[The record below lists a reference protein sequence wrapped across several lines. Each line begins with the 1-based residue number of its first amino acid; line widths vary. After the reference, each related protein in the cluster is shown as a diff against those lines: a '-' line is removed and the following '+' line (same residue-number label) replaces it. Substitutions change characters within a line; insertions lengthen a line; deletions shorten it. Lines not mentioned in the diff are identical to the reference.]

1 MRYTILGFNQ
11 AKVVQNDLDLT
22 DLLLL
27 DYIIKANGN
36 PNMKHI
42 VKDDVAYVWLSHSKI
57 HEDLPIL
64 NISEGTLRNR
74 ISKLKK
80 DGFLIS
86 ETTAN
91 NATKGTMSFYCA
103 SEKTMSFL
111 NDVETPPC
119 HAKMTSNNSINNYNK
134 LNTLS
139 KDNVRTSA
147 EQLEFN
153 FGVSD
158 EKSKKITNNEEYLD
172 ACLLI
177 NNFTDDKEL
186 KKLLGE
192 LLDNR
197 LSLASNQRH
206 HFYASTFK
214 HYLDELS
221 KVHNKIGAVKLSLQ
235 YNNTLKVM
243 EPKLQ
248 YVSITSTPD
257 TNTAPQVKY
266 SSDEDRISKMAR
278 NDDGTP
284 MTF

>member
-11 AKVVQNDLDLT
+11 AKVVQTDLDLT

-139 KDNVRTSA
+139 KDNVLA
-147 EQLEFN
+147 QQEFN

-158 EKSKKITNNEEYLD
+158 EKSKKRTNNEEYLD

-221 KVHNKIGAVKLSLQ
+221 KVNDKIGAVKLSLQ
-235 YNNTLKVM
+235 YNNTLRVM
-243 EPKLQ
+243 EPNKP
-248 YVSITSTPD
+248 YNSVPD
-257 TNTAPQVKY
+257 TNTAKQNRY

>member
-1 MRYTILGFNQ
+1 MQNRDFKGVWIPKEIWLNTELSITDKVLLAEIDSLDNENHCTASNEYFSEFFKVSVPTISRSIKKLKDLGFIETEMVNSNTGSYRII
-11 AKVVQNDLDLT
+11 KVIQGSNQNDETGLINLT
-22 DLLLL
+22 TN
-27 DYIIKANGN
+27 YN
-36 PNMKHI
+36 
-42 VKDDVAYVWLSHSKI
+42 
-57 HEDLPIL
+57 
-64 NISEGTLRNR
+64 
-74 ISKLKK
+74 
-80 DGFLIS
+80 
-86 ETTAN
+86 
-91 NATKGTMSFYCA
+91 
-103 SEKTMSFL
+103 
-111 NDVETPPC
+111 
-119 HAKMTSNNSINNYNK
+119 SNNNK
-134 LNTLS
+134 NTLS
-139 KDNVRTSA
+139 KDNVLA
-147 EQLEFN
+147 QQEFN

-158 EKSKKITNNEEYLD
+158 EKSKKKTNNEEYLD

-197 LSLASNQRH
+197 FEFAGKQRH

-221 KVHNKIGAVKLSLQ
+221 KVKDKIGAVKLSLQ
-235 YNNTLKVM
+235 YNSTLKVM
-243 EPKLQ
+243 EPRLQ

>member
-11 AKVVQNDLDLT
+11 AKVVQTDLDLT

-27 DYIIKANGN
+27 DYIIKADGN

-57 HEDLPIL
+57 QEDLPIL

-139 KDNVRTSA
+139 KDNVLA
-147 EQLEFN
+147 QQEFN

-158 EKSKKITNNEEYLD
+158 EKSKKKTNNEEYLD

-197 LSLASNQRH
+197 FEFAGKQRH

-221 KVHNKIGAVKLSLQ
+221 KVNDKIGAVKLSLQ
-235 YNNTLKVM
+235 YNSTLKVM
-243 EPKLQ
+243 EPNKP
-248 YVSITSTPD
+248 YNSVPD
-257 TNTAPQVKY
+257 TNTAKQNRY

>member
-1 MRYTILGFNQ
+1 MQNRDFKGVWIPKEIWLNTELSITDKVLLAEIDSLDNENHCTASNEYFSEFFKVSVPTISRSIKKLKDLGFIETEMVNSNTGSYRII
-11 AKVVQNDLDLT
+11 KVIQGSNQNDETGLINLT
-22 DLLLL
+22 TN
-27 DYIIKANGN
+27 YN
-36 PNMKHI
+36 
-42 VKDDVAYVWLSHSKI
+42 
-57 HEDLPIL
+57 
-64 NISEGTLRNR
+64 
-74 ISKLKK
+74 
-80 DGFLIS
+80 
-86 ETTAN
+86 
-91 NATKGTMSFYCA
+91 
-103 SEKTMSFL
+103 
-111 NDVETPPC
+111 
-119 HAKMTSNNSINNYNK
+119 SNNNK
-134 LNTLS
+134 NTLS
-139 KDNVRTSA
+139 KDNVLA
-147 EQLEFN
+147 QQEFN

-158 EKSKKITNNEEYLD
+158 EKSKKRTNNEEYLD

-197 LSLASNQRH
+197 FEFAGKQRH

-221 KVHNKIGAVKLSLQ
+221 KVNDKIGAVKLSLQ
-235 YNNTLKVM
+235 YNSTLKVM
-243 EPKLQ
+243 EPRLQ

>member
-1 MRYTILGFNQ
+1 MQNRDFKGVWIPKEIWLNTELSITDKVLLAEIDSLDNENHCTASNEYFSEFFKVSVPTISRSIKKLKDLGFIETEMVNSNTGSYRII
-11 AKVVQNDLDLT
+11 KVIQGSNQNDETGLINLT
-22 DLLLL
+22 TN
-27 DYIIKANGN
+27 YN
-36 PNMKHI
+36 
-42 VKDDVAYVWLSHSKI
+42 
-57 HEDLPIL
+57 
-64 NISEGTLRNR
+64 
-74 ISKLKK
+74 
-80 DGFLIS
+80 
-86 ETTAN
+86 
-91 NATKGTMSFYCA
+91 
-103 SEKTMSFL
+103 
-111 NDVETPPC
+111 
-119 HAKMTSNNSINNYNK
+119 SNNNK
-134 LNTLS
+134 NTLS
-139 KDNVRTSA
+139 KDNVLA
-147 EQLEFN
+147 QQEFN

-158 EKSKKITNNEEYLD
+158 EKSKKKTNNEEYLD

-197 LSLASNQRH
+197 FEFAGKQRH

-221 KVHNKIGAVKLSLQ
+221 KVNNKIGAVKLSLQ
-235 YNNTLKVM
+235 YNSTLKVM
-243 EPKLQ
+243 EPRLQ

>member
-1 MRYTILGFNQ
+1 MQSRDFKGVWIPKEIWLNT
-11 AKVVQNDLDLT
+11 DLT
-22 DLLLL
+22 IIDKCILTEIHSL
-27 DYIIKANGN
+27 DNEYHCIASNEYFAEFCQCSERKVTDSIKKLCELGYIEIISFDGRRRTISSN
-36 PNMKHI
+36 
-42 VKDDVAYVWLSHSKI
+42 LSLVTNKSRKNC
-57 HEDLPIL
+57 D
-64 NISEGTLRNR
+64 S
-74 ISKLKK
+74 
-80 DGFLIS
+80 
-86 ETTAN
+86 
-91 NATKGTMSFYCA
+91 ATK
-103 SEKTMSFL
+103 
-111 NDVETPPC
+111 
-119 HAKMTSNNSINNYNK
+119 KMQTNNIVNNI
-134 LNTLS
+134 NTLS
-139 KDNVRTSA
+139 KDNVLA
-147 EQLEFN
+147 QQEFN

-158 EKSKKITNNEEYLD
+158 EKSKKRTNNEEYLD

-197 LSLASNQRH
+197 FDFAGKQRH

-221 KVHNKIGAVKLSLQ
+221 KVNDKIGAVKLSLQ
-235 YNNTLKVM
+235 YNNTLRVM
-243 EPKLQ
+243 EPRLQ

>member
-1 MRYTILGFNQ
+1 MSKVKADKYITIQGWM
-11 AKVVQNDLDLT
+11 LT
-22 DLLLL
+22 DLKLRGNELLVYAIIYGFSQDDESWFTGSRQYL
-27 DYIIKANGN
+27 ADWCGCTVRSIQTILNNLVDKKLIIKSEQTHNGIKYCSYAADFTGGEN
-36 PNMKHI
+36 FSRGDENFSHNNI
-42 VKDDVAYVWLSHSKI
+42 V
-57 HEDLPIL
+57 
-64 NISEGTLRNR
+64 N
-74 ISKLKK
+74 
-80 DGFLIS
+80 
-86 ETTAN
+86 
-91 NATKGTMSFYCA
+91 
-103 SEKTMSFL
+103 
-111 NDVETPPC
+111 
-119 HAKMTSNNSINNYNK
+119 NNS
-134 LNTLS
+134 NTLS
-139 KDNVRTSA
+139 KDNDKATP
-147 EQLEFN
+147 EFN

-158 EKSKKITNNEEYLD
+158 EKSKKRTNNEEYLD

-266 SSDEDRISKMAR
+266 SSDADRISKMAR

>member
-11 AKVVQNDLDLT
+11 AKVVQTDLDLT

-27 DYIIKANGN
+27 DYIIKADGN

-80 DGFLIS
+80 GGFLIS

-139 KDNVRTSA
+139 KDNVLA
-147 EQLEFN
+147 QQEFN

-158 EKSKKITNNEEYLD
+158 EKSKKRTNNEEYLD

-221 KVHNKIGAVKLSLQ
+221 KVNDKIGAVKLSLQ
-235 YNNTLKVM
+235 YNNTLRVM
-243 EPKLQ
+243 EPNKP
-248 YVSITSTPD
+248 YNSVPD
-257 TNTAPQVKY
+257 TNTAKQNRY

>member
-11 AKVVQNDLDLT
+11 AKVVQTDLDLT

-57 HEDLPIL
+57 HEDLTIL
-64 NISEGTLRNR
+64 HISEETLRNR
-74 ISKLKK
+74 LSKLKK

-139 KDNVRTSA
+139 KDNVLA
-147 EQLEFN
+147 QQEFN

-158 EKSKKITNNEEYLD
+158 EKSKKRTNNEEYLD

-197 LSLASNQRH
+197 FEFAGKQRH

-221 KVHNKIGAVKLSLQ
+221 KVNDKIGAVKLSLQ
-235 YNNTLKVM
+235 YNNTLRVM
-243 EPKLQ
+243 EPNKP
-248 YVSITSTPD
+248 YNSVPD
-257 TNTAPQVKY
+257 TNTAKQNRY

>member
-1 MRYTILGFNQ
+1 MQNRDFKGVWIPKEIWLNTELSITDKVLLAEIDSLDNENHCTASNEYFSEFFKVSVPTISRSIKKLKDLGFIETEMVNSNTGSYRII
-11 AKVVQNDLDLT
+11 KVIQGSNQNDETGLINLT
-22 DLLLL
+22 TN
-27 DYIIKANGN
+27 YN
-36 PNMKHI
+36 
-42 VKDDVAYVWLSHSKI
+42 
-57 HEDLPIL
+57 
-64 NISEGTLRNR
+64 
-74 ISKLKK
+74 
-80 DGFLIS
+80 
-86 ETTAN
+86 
-91 NATKGTMSFYCA
+91 
-103 SEKTMSFL
+103 
-111 NDVETPPC
+111 
-119 HAKMTSNNSINNYNK
+119 SNNNK
-134 LNTLS
+134 NTLS
-139 KDNVRTSA
+139 KDNVLA
-147 EQLEFN
+147 QQEFN

-158 EKSKKITNNEEYLD
+158 EKSKKKTNNEEYLD

-197 LSLASNQRH
+197 FDFTGKQRH

-221 KVHNKIGAVKLSLQ
+221 KVNDKIGAVKLSLQ

-243 EPKLQ
+243 EPNKP
-248 YVSITSTPD
+248 YTSTPD

>member
-11 AKVVQNDLDLT
+11 AKVVQTDLDLT

-139 KDNVRTSA
+139 KDNVLA
-147 EQLEFN
+147 QQEFN

-158 EKSKKITNNEEYLD
+158 EKSKKKTNNEEYLD

-197 LSLASNQRH
+197 FELAGKQRH

-214 HYLDELS
+214 HYLDELL
-221 KVHNKIGAVKLSLQ
+221 KVNDKIGAVKLSLQ
-235 YNNTLKVM
+235 YNNTLRVM
-243 EPKLQ
+243 EPNKP
-248 YVSITSTPD
+248 YNSVPD
-257 TNTAPQVKY
+257 TNTAKQNRY

>member
-11 AKVVQNDLDLT
+11 AKVVQTDLDLT

-27 DYIIKANGN
+27 DYIIKADGN

-139 KDNVRTSA
+139 KDNVLA
-147 EQLEFN
+147 QQEFN

-158 EKSKKITNNEEYLD
+158 EKSKKRTNNEEYLD

-186 KKLLGE
+186 KKLLVE

-197 LSLASNQRH
+197 LLLASNQRH

-221 KVHNKIGAVKLSLQ
+221 KVNDKIGAVKLSLQ

-243 EPKLQ
+243 EPNKP
-248 YVSITSTPD
+248 YTSTPD

>member
-1 MRYTILGFNQ
+1 MQNRDFKGVWIPKEIWLNTELSITDKVLLAEIDSLDNENHCTASNEYFSEFFKVSVPTISRSIKKLKDLGFIETEMVNSNTGSYRII
-11 AKVVQNDLDLT
+11 KVIQGSNQNDETGLINLT
-22 DLLLL
+22 TN
-27 DYIIKANGN
+27 YN
-36 PNMKHI
+36 
-42 VKDDVAYVWLSHSKI
+42 
-57 HEDLPIL
+57 
-64 NISEGTLRNR
+64 
-74 ISKLKK
+74 
-80 DGFLIS
+80 
-86 ETTAN
+86 
-91 NATKGTMSFYCA
+91 
-103 SEKTMSFL
+103 
-111 NDVETPPC
+111 
-119 HAKMTSNNSINNYNK
+119 SNNNK
-134 LNTLS
+134 NTLS

-158 EKSKKITNNEEYLD
+158 EKSKKRTNNEEYLD

-197 LSLASNQRH
+197 FEFAGKQRH

-221 KVHNKIGAVKLSLQ
+221 KVNDKIGAVKLSLQ
-235 YNNTLKVM
+235 YNNILRVM
-243 EPKLQ
+243 EPNKP
-248 YVSITSTPD
+248 YNSVPD
-257 TNTAPQVKY
+257 TNTAKQNRY

>member
-11 AKVVQNDLDLT
+11 AKVVQTDLDLT

-27 DYIIKANGN
+27 DYIIKADGN

-80 DGFLIS
+80 GGFLIS

-139 KDNVRTSA
+139 KDNVLA
-147 EQLEFN
+147 QQEFN

-158 EKSKKITNNEEYLD
+158 EKSKKRTNNEEYLD

-197 LSLASNQRH
+197 FDFTSKQRH

-221 KVHNKIGAVKLSLQ
+221 KVNDKIGAVKLSLQ
-235 YNNTLKVM
+235 YNNTLRVM
-243 EPKLQ
+243 EPNKP
-248 YVSITSTPD
+248 YNSVPD
-257 TNTAPQVKY
+257 TNTAKQNRY

>member
-11 AKVVQNDLDLT
+11 AKVVQTDLDLT

-139 KDNVRTSA
+139 KDNVLA
-147 EQLEFN
+147 QQEFN

-158 EKSKKITNNEEYLD
+158 EKSKKKTNNEEYLD

-197 LSLASNQRH
+197 FDFTGKQRH

-221 KVHNKIGAVKLSLQ
+221 KVNDKIGAVKLSLQ
-235 YNNTLKVM
+235 YNNTLRVM
-243 EPKLQ
+243 EPNKP
-248 YVSITSTPD
+248 YNSVPD
-257 TNTAPQVKY
+257 TNTAKQNRY

>member
-1 MRYTILGFNQ
+1 MQNRDFKGVWIPKEIWLNTELSITDKVLLAEIDSLDNENHCTASNEYFSEFFKVSVPTISRSIKKLKDLGFIETEMVNSNTGSYRII
-11 AKVVQNDLDLT
+11 KVIQGSNQNDETGLINLT
-22 DLLLL
+22 TN
-27 DYIIKANGN
+27 YN
-36 PNMKHI
+36 
-42 VKDDVAYVWLSHSKI
+42 
-57 HEDLPIL
+57 
-64 NISEGTLRNR
+64 
-74 ISKLKK
+74 
-80 DGFLIS
+80 
-86 ETTAN
+86 
-91 NATKGTMSFYCA
+91 
-103 SEKTMSFL
+103 
-111 NDVETPPC
+111 
-119 HAKMTSNNSINNYNK
+119 SNNNK
-134 LNTLS
+134 NTLS
-139 KDNVRTSA
+139 KDNVLA
-147 EQLEFN
+147 QQEFN

-158 EKSKKITNNEEYLD
+158 EKSKKKTNNEEYLD

-197 LSLASNQRH
+197 FEFAGKQRH

-221 KVHNKIGAVKLSLQ
+221 KVNDKIGAVKLSLQ

-243 EPKLQ
+243 EPNKS
-248 YVSITSTPD
+248 YNSVPD
-257 TNTAPQVKY
+257 TNTAKQNRY

>member
-1 MRYTILGFNQ
+1 MQNRDFKGVWIPKEIWLNTELSITDKVLLAEIDSLDNENHCTASNEYFSEFFKVSVPTISRSIKKLKDLGFIETEMVNSNTGSYRII
-11 AKVVQNDLDLT
+11 KVIQGSNQNDETGLINLT
-22 DLLLL
+22 TN
-27 DYIIKANGN
+27 YN
-36 PNMKHI
+36 
-42 VKDDVAYVWLSHSKI
+42 
-57 HEDLPIL
+57 
-64 NISEGTLRNR
+64 
-74 ISKLKK
+74 
-80 DGFLIS
+80 
-86 ETTAN
+86 
-91 NATKGTMSFYCA
+91 
-103 SEKTMSFL
+103 
-111 NDVETPPC
+111 
-119 HAKMTSNNSINNYNK
+119 SNNNK
-134 LNTLS
+134 KNTLS
-139 KDNVRTSA
+139 KDNVLA
-147 EQLEFN
+147 QQEFN

-158 EKSKKITNNEEYLD
+158 EKSKKRTNNEEYLD

-186 KKLLGE
+186 KKLLRE

-221 KVHNKIGAVKLSLQ
+221 KVNDKIGAVKLSLQ

>member
-11 AKVVQNDLDLT
+11 AKVVQTDLDLT

-139 KDNVRTSA
+139 KDNVLA
-147 EQLEFN
+147 QKEFN

-158 EKSKKITNNEEYLD
+158 EKSKKRTNNEEYLD

-192 LLDNR
+192 LLDNKFDF
-197 LSLASNQRH
+197 ASKQRH

-221 KVHNKIGAVKLSLQ
+221 KVNDKIGAVKLSLQ

-243 EPKLQ
+243 EPNNL
-248 YVSITSTPD
+248 YTSVPD
-257 TNTAPQVKY
+257 TNTAKQNRY
-266 SSDEDRISKMAR
+266 SSDEDRISKMAK

>member
-11 AKVVQNDLDLT
+11 AKVVQTDLDLT

-139 KDNVRTSA
+139 KDNVLA
-147 EQLEFN
+147 QQEFN

-158 EKSKKITNNEEYLD
+158 EKSKKKTNNEEYLD

-186 KKLLGE
+186 KKLLRE

-197 LSLASNQRH
+197 FDFTGKQRH

-221 KVHNKIGAVKLSLQ
+221 KVNDKIGAVKLSLQ
-235 YNNTLKVM
+235 YNNTLRVM
-243 EPKLQ
+243 EPNKP
-248 YVSITSTPD
+248 YNSVPD
-257 TNTAPQVKY
+257 TNTATQNRY

>member
-1 MRYTILGFNQ
+1 MQNRDFKGVWIPKEIWLNTELSITDKVLLAEIDSLDNENHCTASNEYFSEFFKVSVPTISRSIKKLKDLGFIETEMVNSNTGSYRII
-11 AKVVQNDLDLT
+11 KVIQGSNQNDETGLINLT
-22 DLLLL
+22 TN
-27 DYIIKANGN
+27 YN
-36 PNMKHI
+36 
-42 VKDDVAYVWLSHSKI
+42 
-57 HEDLPIL
+57 
-64 NISEGTLRNR
+64 
-74 ISKLKK
+74 
-80 DGFLIS
+80 
-86 ETTAN
+86 
-91 NATKGTMSFYCA
+91 
-103 SEKTMSFL
+103 
-111 NDVETPPC
+111 
-119 HAKMTSNNSINNYNK
+119 SNNNK
-134 LNTLS
+134 NTLS
-139 KDNVRTSA
+139 KDNVLA
-147 EQLEFN
+147 QQEFN

-158 EKSKKITNNEEYLD
+158 EKSKKKTNNEEYLD

-197 LSLASNQRH
+197 FEFSGKQRH

-221 KVHNKIGAVKLSLQ
+221 KVNDKIGAVKLSLQ
-235 YNNTLKVM
+235 YNSTLKVM
-243 EPKLQ
+243 EPRLQ

>member
-11 AKVVQNDLDLT
+11 AKVVQTDLDLT

-139 KDNVRTSA
+139 KDNVLA
-147 EQLEFN
+147 QQEFN

-158 EKSKKITNNEEYLD
+158 EKSKKKTNNEEYLD

-197 LSLASNQRH
+197 FDFTGKQRH

-221 KVHNKIGAVKLSLQ
+221 KVNDKIGAVKLSLQ

-243 EPKLQ
+243 EPNKP
-248 YVSITSTPD
+248 YNSVPD
-257 TNTAPQVKY
+257 TNTAKQNRY

>member
-1 MRYTILGFNQ
+1 MQNRDFKGVWIPKEIWLNTELSITDKVLLAEIDSLDNENHCTASNEYFSEFFKVSVPTISRSIKKLKDLGFIETEMVNSNTGSYRII
-11 AKVVQNDLDLT
+11 KVIQGSNQNDETGLINLT
-22 DLLLL
+22 TN
-27 DYIIKANGN
+27 YN
-36 PNMKHI
+36 
-42 VKDDVAYVWLSHSKI
+42 
-57 HEDLPIL
+57 
-64 NISEGTLRNR
+64 
-74 ISKLKK
+74 
-80 DGFLIS
+80 
-86 ETTAN
+86 
-91 NATKGTMSFYCA
+91 
-103 SEKTMSFL
+103 
-111 NDVETPPC
+111 
-119 HAKMTSNNSINNYNK
+119 SNNNK
-134 LNTLS
+134 NTLS
-139 KDNVRTSA
+139 KDNVLA
-147 EQLEFN
+147 QQEFN

-158 EKSKKITNNEEYLD
+158 EKSKKRTNNEEYLD

-197 LSLASNQRH
+197 FEFAGKQRH

-221 KVHNKIGAVKLSLQ
+221 KVNNKIGAVKLSLQ
-235 YNNTLKVM
+235 YNSTLKVM
-243 EPKLQ
+243 EPRLQ

>member
-1 MRYTILGFNQ
+1 MAQ
-11 AKVVQNDLDLT
+11 Q
-22 DLLLL
+22 
-27 DYIIKANGN
+27 
-36 PNMKHI
+36 
-42 VKDDVAYVWLSHSKI
+42 
-57 HEDLPIL
+57 
-64 NISEGTLRNR
+64 
-74 ISKLKK
+74 
-80 DGFLIS
+80 
-86 ETTAN
+86 
-91 NATKGTMSFYCA
+91 
-103 SEKTMSFL
+103 
-111 NDVETPPC
+111 
-119 HAKMTSNNSINNYNK
+119 
-134 LNTLS
+134 
-139 KDNVRTSA
+139 
-147 EQLEFN
+147 EFN

-158 EKSKKITNNEEYLD
+158 EKSKKRTNNEEYLD

-221 KVHNKIGAVKLSLQ
+221 KVNDKIGAVKLSLQ
-235 YNNTLKVM
+235 YNNTLRVM
-243 EPKLQ
+243 EPNKP
-248 YVSITSTPD
+248 YNSVPD
-257 TNTAPQVKY
+257 TNTAKQNRY

>member
-1 MRYTILGFNQ
+1 M
-11 AKVVQNDLDLT
+11 
-22 DLLLL
+22 
-27 DYIIKANGN
+27 
-36 PNMKHI
+36 
-42 VKDDVAYVWLSHSKI
+42 
-57 HEDLPIL
+57 
-64 NISEGTLRNR
+64 
-74 ISKLKK
+74 
-80 DGFLIS
+80 
-86 ETTAN
+86 
-91 NATKGTMSFYCA
+91 
-103 SEKTMSFL
+103 
-111 NDVETPPC
+111 
-119 HAKMTSNNSINNYNK
+119 
-134 LNTLS
+134 
-139 KDNVRTSA
+139 
-147 EQLEFN
+147 
-153 FGVSD
+153 
-158 EKSKKITNNEEYLD
+158 
-172 ACLLI
+172 
-177 NNFTDDKEL
+177 
-186 KKLLGE
+186 LGE

-235 YNNTLKVM
+235 YNSTLKVM

>member
-11 AKVVQNDLDLT
+11 AKVVQTDLDLT

-139 KDNVRTSA
+139 KDNVLA
-147 EQLEFN
+147 QQEFN

-158 EKSKKITNNEEYLD
+158 EKSKKRTNNEEYLD

-197 LSLASNQRH
+197 FEFAGKQRH

-221 KVHNKIGAVKLSLQ
+221 KVNDKIGAVKLSLQ
-235 YNNTLKVM
+235 YNNTLRVM
-243 EPKLQ
+243 EPNKP
-248 YVSITSTPD
+248 YNSVPD
-257 TNTAPQVKY
+257 TNTAKQNRY

>member
-1 MRYTILGFNQ
+1 MQNRDFKGVWIPKEIWLNTELSITDKVLLAEIDSLDNENHCTASNEYFSEFFKVSVPTISRSIKKLKDLGFIETEMVNSNTGSYRII
-11 AKVVQNDLDLT
+11 KVIQGSNQNDETGLINLT
-22 DLLLL
+22 TN
-27 DYIIKANGN
+27 YN
-36 PNMKHI
+36 
-42 VKDDVAYVWLSHSKI
+42 
-57 HEDLPIL
+57 
-64 NISEGTLRNR
+64 
-74 ISKLKK
+74 
-80 DGFLIS
+80 
-86 ETTAN
+86 
-91 NATKGTMSFYCA
+91 
-103 SEKTMSFL
+103 
-111 NDVETPPC
+111 
-119 HAKMTSNNSINNYNK
+119 SNNNK
-134 LNTLS
+134 KNTLS
-139 KDNVRTSA
+139 KDNVLA
-147 EQLEFN
+147 QQEFN

-158 EKSKKITNNEEYLD
+158 EKSKKRTNNEEYLD

-221 KVHNKIGAVKLSLQ
+221 KVNDKIGAVKLSLQ

>member
-11 AKVVQNDLDLT
+11 AKVVQTDLDLT

-27 DYIIKANGN
+27 DYIIKADGN

-80 DGFLIS
+80 GGFLIS

-139 KDNVRTSA
+139 KDNVLA
-147 EQLEFN
+147 QQEFN

-158 EKSKKITNNEEYLD
+158 EKSKKKTNNEEYLD

-197 LSLASNQRH
+197 FDFTSKQRH

-221 KVHNKIGAVKLSLQ
+221 KVNDKIGAVKLSLQ
-235 YNNTLKVM
+235 YNNTLRVM
-243 EPKLQ
+243 EPNKP
-248 YVSITSTPD
+248 YNSVPD
-257 TNTAPQVKY
+257 TNTAKQNRY